1 MELQLY
7 GKQILFYRQPIDF
20 RCAIDGLLGII
31 SGELKQLPQ
40 EGIYLFY
47 NRGKD
52 KIKCLS
58 WHRNG
63 YLLFYKRLARG
74 RFSFQHAPNNKTMT
88 ITMDEL
94 GWLLAG
100 LEWQSMREWRELNYD
115 KFS

>member
-1 MELQLY
+1 MQLQLY
-7 GKQILFYRQPIDF
+7 GKKIWVYQEPVDF
-20 RCAIDGLLGII
+20 RCSVDGLVAIVSEG
-31 SGELKQLPQ
+31 LKESPQ

-47 NRGKD
+47 NRWRN

-63 YLLFYKRLARG
+63 YLLFYKRLEQG
-74 RFSFQHAPNNKTMT
+74 RFVFRVARNKTT
-88 ITMDEL
+88 EITLDEL

-100 LEWQSMREWRELNYD
+100 LEWESMREWRELNYD